1 MLSTDHPVGSNTGA
15 SSPQRPSEPTQITP
29 FPLEVVTK
37 ALCWFPTIKIPVKVT
52 SEVEFCSS
60 SDERGARGAN
70 GSTLPPGATSWTSST
85 EGKGV
90 KPIETDDAAMRVIS
104 VDKTGLAE
112 DSGWDVAVGVSPPQ
126 PPTTTNT
133 ATGASQCLA
142 ACFNQVAETVKIRLE
157 LLSNN
162 PSQDAGFHQRCQ
174 DPW

>member
-1 MLSTDHPVGSNTGA
+1 MLSTDHPVGSNTGS

-60 SDERGARGAN
+60 SDERGAN

-90 KPIETDDAAMRVIS
+90 KPIETDDAAMRGLS

-142 ACFNQVAETVKIRLE
+142 ACFHQITETVKIRLE